1 MLGDP
6 ELKNCKEGDII
17 QLQRRGF
24 FRVDRPYAPPSVFS
38 GVASPVVLFEIPDG
52 HQKAA
57 ATATPIAKP
66 TATQSSTPA
75 PKAQSNN
82 LHEKI
87 AKQGNIVRD
96 LKAAKAEKPKIEEA
110 VKSLLALKAEF
121 KAATGKDWTP
131 GATPEPQATTVD
143 ADLNEK
149 IIKQGNLVR
158 DLKSKKAEKAKI
170 DEAVKGL
177 LGLKNVFKAATGK
190 DWAPGIAIPAATSAT
205 APAQSKPSAQ
215 ELDEDISKQGSIVRD
230 LKSSKAEKAKIDSA
244 VKELLSLKGEFKT
257 LTGKDWTPG
266 ITVPATATAPSSANA
281 NELNEKIAQQGNAV
295 RDLKSKKAEKSK
307 VDEAVKLL
315 LALKAEFKNV
325 SGKDWTP
332 GSAPLSDISNNS
344 AANQVNKILY
354 EFYLN
359 AKFHF
364 DRRIPT

>member
-52 HQKAA
+52 HQKTA
-57 ATATPIAKP
+57 ATVTPIAKP
-66 TATQSSTPA
+66 TATQSITPT
-75 PKAQSNN
+75 PNAQSNN

-121 KAATGKDWTP
+121 KAAMGKDWTP
-131 GATPEPQATTVD
+131 GAAPEPQTTSVD

-190 DWAPGIAIPAATSAT
+190 DWAPGIAIPTAASAT

-215 ELDEDISKQGSIVRD
+215 DLNEDITKQGSIVRD
-230 LKSSKAEKAKIDSA
+230 LKASKAEKAKIDSA
-244 VKELLSLKGEFKT
+244 VKELLSLKAEFKT

-266 ITVPATATAPSSANA
+266 VTVPATVKSTSQKPATSSSANV

-344 AANQVNKILY
+344 AANQVNKMLH
-354 EFYLN
+354 EFY
-359 AKFHF
+359 
-364 DRRIPT
+364 